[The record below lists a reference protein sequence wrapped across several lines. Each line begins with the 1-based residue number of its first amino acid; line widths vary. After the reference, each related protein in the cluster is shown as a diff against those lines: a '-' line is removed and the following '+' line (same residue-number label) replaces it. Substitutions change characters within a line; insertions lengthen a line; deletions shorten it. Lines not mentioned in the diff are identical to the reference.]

1 MRLLLL
7 SVFGF
12 LAESKITGKARKE
25 KLEEI
30 TNGGSKMAEISATQ
44 FKDLISD
51 ALESKTDYS
60 IAVHYTALPERFGCK
75 ICEQFMK
82 ETGYVAKA
90 KAQDEK
96 KVYFLSVD
104 FGGLQMQKAFQTFG
118 IQNVPALVI
127 VDGKGGMPKES
138 FKLLTN
144 QIRKER
150 DFASQVVD
158 FVTLKIPEAK
168 FGKIVKPIDFTPLL
182 ITAFFAVSIFG
193 ALYALRNVIFNRF
206 AVAALVIAFCM
217 ITTSGFTFCQIRGAP
232 AKGRD
237 GSLFAQGGRMM
248 YVSEAYI
255 KMMAEAGVAAGLV
268 VMNGKGPLRNT
279 VGLALAFVSYV
290 VLLAAFQVK
299 TPHYPYGIVD
309 LF

>member
-1 MRLLLL
+1 MRWL
-7 SVFGF
+7 V
-12 LAESKITGKARKE
+12 LAVLGAISEAKITGKARKQ

-44 FKDLISD
+44 FKDLVSD
-51 ALESKTDYS
+51 GLESKADYS
-60 IAVHYTALPERFGCK
+60 VVVHYTALPERFGCK

-90 KAQDEK
+90 ALPADK

-127 VDGKGGMPKES
+127 VNGKGGMPKDS

-150 DFASQVVD
+150 DFSSQVVD
-158 FVTLKIPEAK
+158 FVTLKIPEAS

-182 ITAFFAVSIFG
+182 ITAFFGLSLTG

-206 AVAALVIAFCM
+206 AVAALVIGFCM

-248 YVSEAYI
+248 YLSEAYL
-255 KMMAEAGVAAGLV
+255 KMMAEAGVAIGLV

-279 VGLALAFVSYV
+279 VGLAVAFVSYV

-299 TPHYPYGIVD
+299 TPHYPYGIAD